1 MAHWRDAFRIASR
14 QPFFTL
20 LIVTMLTLGIG
31 GATAMFS
38 AVRGVLL
45 KPLPYEQP
53 EVLVWMYGA
62 FRLGDTAAVSP
73 PDFLEYRAR
82 NQVFES
88 LGAMVIAPN
97 TVTVAKASGPDR
109 LNMVYVSAGLI
120 TTLGV
125 SPTVGRDFLREE
137 ESSTAAQPVIISERL
152 WRELFGG
159 SPDALGRTVRVD
171 DKVRTIVGV
180 MPAGFALPFDSFIR
194 LTDPVDLYAP
204 LAFNDSELQ
213 VRRFH
218 FLRLIGRLK
227 PGVSIREA
235 QANMDTIA
243 RQLEATYPE
252 NETWRLRLLPLHE
265 RVVGDLRQV
274 LFVLFGAVLLLLVVA
289 CANVAGL
296 LLARG
301 VFRQNE
307 LALRAALGATRRGV
321 FAQLFIESL
330 ALASMGAA
338 GGVVLGWWLVHLLKR
353 LGPADLPRLTDIGV
367 DLTVIAF
374 AVLLAVV
381 TTLLFGAVPALH
393 ASRQDPAESLRHGG
407 RVGGGRS
414 RTRVRNT
421 FVVAQIAV
429 SCTLLAAAGLF
440 VQSLWRLQS
449 VDPGFNARGVVLS
462 QVSLPPGTFNS
473 DVKVASWYQAL
484 LAHLS
489 SAAGVEAAALAS
501 GPPLVGGGDTAVHR
515 EGNAPASD
523 ADRRFAQ
530 LRYVDGDYFAALGMG
545 VASGR
550 PFTPADR
557 SGAPPVV
564 VITEG
569 MAREFFPQTNPVG
582 QRLVID
588 RGQPTVAEVIGVVS
602 DARLFGQASEAPT
615 TMYLT
620 SRQWPAPATHVVL
633 RMATPSLAGL
643 VLRDTVRSLDRNVAV
658 GRIQSLEQLLHESL
672 AQPRFR
678 TVLAMLF
685 AAIAL
690 ALTLGGLYGSVSWAV
705 AQRTREFGIRSALGA
720 RPRQLLTLV
729 LRQGLWIIALGT
741 LLGLAGAY
749 AGGRFVQDLLYE
761 TPPFEVHVVTSVTVL
776 LVALGTAAMIV
787 PAWRAGRIDPAVT
800 LRAD

>member
-1 MAHWRDAFRIASR
+1 MAHWRDACRIASR

-53 EVLVWMYGA
+53 EELVWMYGA
-62 FRLGDTAAVSP
+62 FRLNDSAAISP
-73 PDFLEYRAR
+73 PDFLDYRAR

-97 TVTVAKASGPDR
+97 MVTVAKGSGPER
-109 LNMVYVSAGLI
+109 LNMASVSAGLI

-125 SPTVGRDFLREE
+125 APIVGRDFFKEE

-152 WRELFGG
+152 WREQFGA

-171 DKVRTIVGV
+171 DKVRTVVGI
-180 MPAGFALPFDSFIR
+180 MPAGFALPFDAFIR

-204 LAFNDSELQ
+204 LTFNDSEFQ

-227 PGVSIREA
+227 PGASIRQA

-252 NETWRLRLLPLHE
+252 NETWKLRLLSLHE

-274 LFVLFGAVLLLLVVA
+274 LFVLFGAVLLLLIVA

-301 VFRQNE
+301 VVRQNE

-321 FAQLFIESL
+321 FAQLLIESL
-330 ALASMGAA
+330 VLASVGSSA
-338 GGVVLGWWLVHLLKR
+338 GLVLGWWLVQLLKR
-353 LGPADLPRLTDIGV
+353 LGPVDLPRLTDIDI
-367 DLTVIAF
+367 DLTVVAF
-374 AVLLAVV
+374 AVLLAAV

-393 ASRQDPAESLRHGG
+393 ASRQDPADSLRQGG

-414 RTRVRNT
+414 RTRMRNT

-429 SCTLLAAAGLF
+429 SFTMLAAAGLF

-449 VDPGFNARGVVLS
+449 VDPGFSARNVVLS
-462 QVSLPPGTFNS
+462 QLSLPPETFDS
-473 DVKVASWYQAL
+473 DARVASWYESL
-484 LAHLS
+484 LARLS

-501 GPPLVGGGDTAVHR
+501 APPLVGAGDTAVHR
-515 EGNAPASD
+515 EGNAPVSD
-523 ADRRFAQ
+523 AARRFAQ
-530 LRYVDGDYFAALGMG
+530 LRYVDGHYFAALAMR
-545 VASGR
+545 VTSGR
-550 PFTPADR
+550 PFTTADR

-588 RGQPTVAEVIGVVS
+588 RGDPTVAEVIGVVS
-602 DARLFGQASEAPT
+602 DARLFGQASDAPT

-620 SRQWPAPATHVVL
+620 SRQWPSLSTHVVL
-633 RMATPSLAGL
+633 RMATPSLAGPL
-643 VLRDTVRSLDRNVAV
+643 LRDTVRSLDRHVAV
-658 GRIQSLEQLLHESL
+658 GRIQSLEQMLYESL
-672 AQPRFR
+672 GQPRFR
-678 TVLAMLF
+678 TILAMLF
-685 AAIAL
+685 ASIAL
-690 ALTLGGLYGSVSWAV
+690 VLTLGGLYGSVSWAV

-729 LRQGLWIIALGT
+729 LRQGMWIIALGA

-749 AGGRFVQDLLYE
+749 TCGRFVQELLYE
-761 TPPFEVHVVTSVTVL
+761 TRPFEASVITTITIL
-776 LVALGTAAMIV
+776 LVALGTVAMIV

-800 LRAD
+800 LRTD

>member
-14 QPFFTL
+14 QPVFTL

-53 EVLVWMYGA
+53 EELVWMYGA
-62 FRLGDTAAVSP
+62 FKLNDSAAISP
-73 PDFLEYRAR
+73 PDFLDYRAR
-82 NQVFES
+82 NQVFDS
-88 LGAMVIAPN
+88 LGAMVIGPN
-97 TVTVAKASGPDR
+97 MVTVAKGSGPER
-109 LNMVYVSAGLI
+109 LNMAYVSAGLI

-125 SPTVGRDFLREE
+125 SPMVGRDFLREE

-152 WRELFGG
+152 WREQFGA

-171 DKVRTIVGV
+171 ENVRTIVGI
-180 MPAGFALPFDSFIR
+180 MPAGFALPFDAFIR

-204 LAFNDSELQ
+204 LTFNDSEFQ

-227 PGVSIREA
+227 PGVSIRQA

-252 NETWRLRLLPLHE
+252 NETWKLRLVSLHE

-301 VFRQNE
+301 VVRQNE

-321 FAQLFIESL
+321 FAQLLIESL
-330 ALASMGAA
+330 GLASMGAA
-338 GGVVLGWWLVHLLKR
+338 AGLVLGWWLVQLMKR
-353 LGPADLPRLTDIGV
+353 LGPVDLPRLTEIDI
-367 DLTVIAF
+367 DLTVVAF
-374 AVLLAVV
+374 AVLLAAV

-393 ASRQDPAESLRHGG
+393 ASRQDPADSLRQGG

-414 RTRVRNT
+414 RTRMRNT

-449 VDPGFNARGVVLS
+449 VDPGFSARDVVLS
-462 QVSLPPGTFNS
+462 HLSLPRDTFDS
-473 DVKVASWYQAL
+473 DAKVASWYESL
-484 LAHLS
+484 LERLS
-489 SAAGVEAAALAS
+489 SVAGVEAAALVSA
-501 GPPLVGGGDTAVHR
+501 PPLVGGGDTAVHR

-530 LRYVDGDYFAALGMG
+530 LRYVDGHYFAALAMR
-545 VASGR
+545 VTSGR
-550 PFTPADR
+550 AFTPADR

-564 VITEG
+564 IITEG

-588 RGQPTVAEVIGVVS
+588 RGEPTVAEVIGVVS
-602 DARLFGQASEAPT
+602 DARIFGQASDAPT

-620 SRQWPAPATHVVL
+620 SRQWPRPATHIVL
-633 RMATPSLAGL
+633 RMATPSLAGPL
-643 VLRDTVRSLDRNVAV
+643 LRDTVRSLDRNVAV
-658 GRIQSLEQLLHESL
+658 GRIQSLEQLLSESL

-685 AAIAL
+685 ASIAL

-729 LRQGLWIIALGT
+729 LRQGIWIIALGI

-749 AGGRFVQDLLYE
+749 TCGRFVQELLYQ
-761 TPPFEVHVVTSVTVL
+761 TRPFEASVVTSVTIL
-776 LVALGTAAMIV
+776 LVALGTVATIV

-800 LRAD
+800 LRTD

>member
-45 KPLPYEQP
+45 KPLPYERP
-53 EVLVWMYGA
+53 EELVWMYGA
-62 FRLGDTAAVSP
+62 FRLNDSAAISP
-73 PDFLEYRAR
+73 PDFVDYRAR

-88 LGAMVIAPN
+88 LGAMVIGPSM
-97 TVTVAKASGPDR
+97 VTVAKGSGPER
-109 LNMVYVSAGLI
+109 LNMAYVSAGLI

-125 SPTVGRDFLREE
+125 SPMVGRDFLREE
-137 ESSTAAQPVIISERL
+137 ESSTAAQPVVISERL
-152 WRELFGG
+152 WREQLGA

-180 MPAGFALPFDSFIR
+180 MPAEFALPFDAFIR

-204 LAFNDSELQ
+204 LTFNDSEFQ

-218 FLRLIGRLK
+218 FLRVIGRLR

-243 RQLEATYPE
+243 RQLEAAYRE
-252 NETWRLRLLPLHE
+252 NETWKLRLLSLHE

-301 VFRQNE
+301 VVRQNE

-321 FAQLFIESL
+321 LAQLLVESL
-330 ALASMGAA
+330 ALASMGTSA
-338 GGVVLGWWLVHLLKR
+338 GLVLGWWLVQLMKR
-353 LGPADLPRLTDIGV
+353 LGPVDLPRLTDINI
-367 DLTVIAF
+367 DLPVVAF
-374 AVLLAVV
+374 SVLLAAV
-381 TTLLFGAVPALH
+381 TTLLFGAAPAMH
-393 ASRQDPAESLRHGG
+393 ASRQDPADSLRQGG

-414 RTRVRNT
+414 RTRMRNT

-440 VQSLWRLQS
+440 MQSLWRLQS
-449 VDPGFNARGVVLS
+449 VDPGFNARGVVVSHL
-462 QVSLPPGTFNS
+462 SLPPDTFDS
-473 DVKVASWYQAL
+473 DGKVAAWYESL
-484 LAHLS
+484 LERLS

-501 GPPLVGGGDTAVHR
+501 APPLVGANDTAVHR

-530 LRYVDGDYFAALGMG
+530 LRDVDGDYFGAVGMRMT
-545 VASGR
+545 SGR

-564 VITEG
+564 VITEE
-569 MAREFFPQTNPVG
+569 MARQFFPQTNPVG

-588 RGQPTVAEVIGVVS
+588 LGEPTAAEIIGVVS
-602 DARLFGQASEAPT
+602 DARLFGQASAAPA

-620 SRQWPAPATHVVL
+620 SRQWPRPATHVVL
-633 RMATPSLAGL
+633 RMATPALAGPL
-643 VLRDTVRSLDRNVAV
+643 LRDTVRSLDRNVAV
-658 GRIQSLEQLLHESL
+658 GRIQSMEQMLSESL
-672 AQPRFR
+672 DQPRFR

-705 AQRTREFGIRSALGA
+705 AQRTREFGIRSAVGA

-729 LRQGLWIIALGT
+729 LRQGMWLVALGA

-749 AGGRFVQDLLYE
+749 ACGRFVQQLLYE
-761 TPPFEVHVVTSVTVL
+761 TRPFEPSVVTSVTIL
-776 LVALGTAAMIV
+776 LVALGTVAMIV

-800 LRAD
+800 LRTD